1 MEVSQQDQHVT
12 HAVIGSQESVQMG
25 VSNSATLMH
34 VLSTALYTH
43 PQLASIREII
53 CNGWDGHIV
62 SGNTDTPLK
71 VTITEKMI
79 SIRDFGPGIPHEKI
93 GEIYGTYGN
102 STKRHDGQQTGG
114 FGLGSK
120 APFAYIDNFEVINH
134 HGGQKIIYRVSK
146 SSMAAGGS
154 PSIDTIVKVPST
166 ETGIQVSMNLKQWQD
181 GAKFVDLVREVCLL
195 GEIKATINDGDLLP
209 MLPLSESPT
218 GYIINSADGTLLN
231 RINVRYGNVVYPVPK
246 LEAYAD
252 IWDSVNRVLCGL
264 WSSANVIFMAK
275 PDTITIAPS
284 REALIFTEGTTET
297 IKGLLARFNPQAAK
311 PSPLTAR
318 QVSNTQINKII
329 PTERKIHPGDLAT
342 SLQLTAEKGTCADID
357 GGIYNFDA
365 RKAAV
370 SFAISRRSLGIE
382 ADRLIYKRL
391 KNAIYHGLVDKHP
404 AKAFLSAALK
414 HRAYLNGKLKTTS
427 FALGSRSMSTAADG
441 YLRKALHKY
450 VTWPTMEAIK
460 KHDFM
465 DVGMFTYCQQ
475 DYHWCD
481 GKVVNPWK
489 FNVGAARTLF
499 GFLRPKVLLA
509 RSKVAIKDFLSSR
522 REKEVNGVM
531 DGWTVYQLPK
541 IDKHYDEIKQVFVD
555 LGYEVHTYLPVVERA
570 ERAKKSDDPNWVPV
584 AKKATPKRKGYLTL
598 KSSRTYDDQFL
609 LSVARDKCKSD
620 EHVFE
625 PMAYTILRSG
635 SDYQRKR
642 LHGISEA
649 DTCRLICD
657 LFGDKIAV
665 ITTNQVEK
673 LEKLGVPELS
683 KFIFKHADETLAKA
697 KDFPRYLAFGRHLV
711 PGDSRPE
718 GAEGILYGLTQHHA
732 LAESLPGKPFRFCIS
747 AETLVYVKLFSD
759 RGFRAMGMP
768 LSDALAK
775 KVKKSKAVGEM
786 VQQINNSEW
795 ANYVNLGAVGG
806 ALNRKEPESPELAV
820 PYQIVNLL
828 LTPVEQ

>member
-1 MEVSQQDQHVT
+1 MEVSQQDQHIT

-53 CNGWDGHIV
+53 CNGWDGHII
-62 SGNTDTPLK
+62 SGNTETPLK

-166 ETGIQVSMNLKQWQD
+166 ETGIQVSMNLKNWQD
-181 GAKFVDLVREVCLL
+181 EAKFIDLVKEVCLL
-195 GEIKATINDGDLLP
+195 GEIKATINNGDLLP

-218 GYIINSADGTLLN
+218 GYIINSANGTLLS

-264 WSSANVIFMAK
+264 WNSASVIFMAK

-311 PSPLTAR
+311 SSPVTAR
-318 QVSNTQINKII
+318 QVTNTQINKII
-329 PTERKIHPGDLAT
+329 PTERKIHPGDLST
-342 SLQLTAEKGTCADID
+342 SLQLTAERGTCADIA

-370 SFAISRRSLGIE
+370 SFAISRRSLAIE

-414 HRAYLNGKLKTTS
+414 HQAYLRGKLKTTS
-427 FALGSRSMSTAADG
+427 FALTTRRMPVAADG
-441 YLRKALHKY
+441 YLRKALHKH
-450 VTWPTMEAIK
+450 VTWPAMEAIK

-465 DVGMFTYCQQ
+465 DVGMLTYCQQ
-475 DYHWCD
+475 DYEYYD
-481 GKVVNPWK
+481 GKTVNPWK
-489 FNVGAARTLF
+489 FNVGEARTLF
-499 GFLRPKVLLA
+499 GFLRPKILLA
-509 RSKVAIKDFLSSR
+509 RSKTAIRDFLVR
-522 REKEVNGVM
+522 QREKEIIGVM
-531 DGWTVYQLPK
+531 DGWMVYQLPK
-541 IDKHYDEIKQVFVD
+541 TEKHYDAIKQVFVD

-570 ERAKKSDDPNWVPV
+570 ERAKKSDDPNWVPA

-598 KSSRTYDDQFL
+598 KSAFDGSEFL
-609 LSVARDKCKSD
+609 LSHARESCKPD
-620 EHVFE
+620 DHVFE
-625 PMAYTILRSG
+625 PMAYTILNSSSPYTKR
-635 SDYQRKR
+635 R
-642 LHGISEA
+642 LHGVSEA
-649 DTCRLICD
+649 DTCQLICD

-683 KFIFKHADETLAKA
+683 KFIFKHVDETLAKA

-711 PGDSRPE
+711 HGDNRPE

-732 LAESLPGKPFRFCIS
+732 LAASLPGKPFRFCIS
-747 AETLVYVKLFSD
+747 AETMVYARLFSN
-759 RGFRAMGMP
+759 RGFRSMGMP

-775 KVKKSKAVGEM
+775 KVEKSKVVGEM
-786 VQQINNSEW
+786 VRQINNSEW
-795 ANYVNLGAVGG
+795 ATYVNLDAVGG
-806 ALNRKEPESPELAV
+806 ALNRKEPESPELDV